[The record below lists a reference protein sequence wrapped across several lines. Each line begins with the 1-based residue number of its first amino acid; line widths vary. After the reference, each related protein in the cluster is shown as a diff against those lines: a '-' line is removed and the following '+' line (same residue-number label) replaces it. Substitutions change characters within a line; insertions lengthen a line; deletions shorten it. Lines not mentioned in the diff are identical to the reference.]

1 MSMKNVILAGALISS
16 SAQAFDFREEHSEG
30 YKPNVQTVQ
39 EDRAYYGIEQS
50 DSECQRAAM
59 RVIGAKLK
67 DPYSARYQFTKCEK
81 NYFKRGDNYWFGYHI
96 GGAVNSKNG
105 YGGYA
110 GQTGFEVIIQD
121 GRVIAECM
129 ASQGRIECP
138 SRYWAVDKS
147 YGKNLDIRSIEV
159 IEYQQ

>member
-1 MSMKNVILAGALISS
+1 MSMKNVMLASALISS

-50 DSECQRAAM
+50 ASECQRAAM

-81 NYFKRGDNYWFGYHI
+81 NYFKSGDNYYFGYHI
-96 GGAVNSKNG
+96 GGTVNSKNS
-105 YGGYA
+105 YGGYV
-110 GQTGFEVIIQD
+110 GQTRFDVIVQD

-129 ASQGRIECP
+129 ASQGRMECP
-138 SRYWAVDKS
+138 KYKWAVDRS
-147 YGKNLDIRSIEV
+147 YGKKLDLPK
-159 IEYQQ
+159 